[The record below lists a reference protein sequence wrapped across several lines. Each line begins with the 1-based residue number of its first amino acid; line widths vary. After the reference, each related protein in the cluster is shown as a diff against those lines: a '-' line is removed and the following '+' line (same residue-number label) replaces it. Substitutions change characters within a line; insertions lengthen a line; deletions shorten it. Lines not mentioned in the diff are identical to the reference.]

1 MERNMFNADKSSMM
15 PTGGELFPW
24 FSVIVK
30 FSSPGLAMFAIA
42 LMTVREKL
50 KWTRKSEKN
59 RFNF

>member
-15 PTGGELFPW
+15 PLGGELCAW
-24 FSVIVK
+24 FSMTVE